1 MKNTKNTYHPIRVI
15 SHIIVFLGLFILEQL
30 PLSILTLSKK
40 QLGTKYSAYQNYAPV
55 ATIILLIIAA
65 TIIIL
70 VFRHAQKFPTQKFSK
85 STWIII
91 AIGTVLTLLIN
102 VATVPFMRSTND
114 NVDALKLIA
123 SNNMAIL
130 IIFTIFVAPILEEI
144 IFRGIF
150 MNWFFVNR
158 PFLAILFSGIL
169 FGYVHAPFT
178 ADTDWIYALSKIL
191 LGIVL
196 AGVYYRTKNIKADIT
211 VHFLNNFLA
220 ILSGALMSGVILF

>member
-15 SHIIVFLGLFILEQL
+15 FHIIVFLGLFILEQL
-30 PLSILTLSKK
+30 PLSILTLTKK

-55 ATIILLIIAA
+55 ATIVLLIIAA
-65 TIIIL
+65 SIIIF
-70 VFRHAQKFPTQKFSK
+70 VFKRAQKFSTQKFTK
-85 STWIII
+85 STWMIVGL
-91 AIGTVLTLLIN
+91 GTILTLLIN

-114 NVDALKLIA
+114 NVEALKLIA
-123 SNNMAIL
+123 NNSMVIL

-144 IFRGIF
+144 LFRGIF
-150 MNWFFVNR
+150 MNWFFVDR
-158 PFLAILFSGIL
+158 PFLSILISGLL
-169 FGYVHAPFT
+169 FGYVHAPFA

-211 VHFLNNFLA
+211 VHFLNNLLA
-220 ILSGALMSGVILF
+220 ILGGAIMSGVILF

>member
-1 MKNTKNTYHPIRVI
+1 MKNTKNTYHPIKVI
-15 SHIIVFLGLFILEQL
+15 LLIISFLGLFILEQL

-40 QLGTKYSAYQNYAPV
+40 QLGTKYSSYLNYAPI
-55 ATIILLIIAA
+55 ATIVLLIIAA

-70 VFRHAQKFPTQKFSK
+70 VFKRAQKFPTQKFTK
-85 STWIII
+85 STWLVI
-91 AIGTVLTLLIN
+91 AIGSILTLLIN
-102 VATVPFMRSTND
+102 VATVPFMRNTND
-114 NVDALKLIA
+114 NVEALKLVA
-123 SNNMAIL
+123 SNNIAIL

-158 PFLAILFSGIL
+158 PFLSILFSGLL
-169 FGYVHAPFT
+169 FGYVHAPFA